1 MAVLTSPSQP
11 PRTSRAGKR
20 RKQVS
25 TIPLAGDQ
33 RITLAC
39 RLDRNADLLLSLNC
53 HVAAERL
60 SLRAQTLREA
70 GASA

>member
-11 PRTSRAGKR
+11 PCTSRAGKR
-20 RKQVS
+20 RKQVP

-39 RLDRNADLLLSLNC
+39 RLDRNADALLFLGQ

-60 SLRAQTLREA
+60 AMRAQALREVRL
-70 GASA
+70 

>member
-1 MAVLTSPSQP
+1 MAVLTSLSQP

-25 TIPLAGDQ
+25 ATPLAGDQ

-39 RLDRNADLLLSLNC
+39 RLDRNADALLFLGC
-53 HVAAERL
+53 HIAAERL
-60 SLRAQTLREA
+60 SQRAAVLREA
-70 GASA
+70 NR

>member
-25 TIPLAGDQ
+25 ATPLAGDQ
-33 RITLAC
+33 HITLAC
-39 RLDRNADLLLSLNC
+39 RLDRNADALLFLGC
-53 HVAAERL
+53 HIAAERL
-60 SLRAQTLREA
+60 ALRAAALREA
-70 GASA
+70 GR